1 MERCI
6 EIIADRKT
14 DVSLT
19 EGETE
24 RYKTREAQPMR
35 RRIARAGIT
44 KNHGR
49 GTPKAKRRMAAA
61 SRRRN
66 RSQ

>member
-19 EGETE
+19 EGEVE
-24 RYKTREAQPMR
+24 RHKNQAARPSR
-35 RRIARAGIT
+35 RTITRAGVT
-44 KNHGR
+44 KNHGQ

-66 RSQ
+66 RR